1 MIVRSFKD
9 IEGTDRH
16 VKAASGTWESK
27 RIVLAKEKV
36 GFSLHETILYAGT
49 ETSMWYANH
58 IEAVVCVEGEAEL
71 TDNETG
77 QKYTITPGTMYLLD
91 GHERHTMRIKKDFR
105 CICVFNPPVTGRE
118 DHDENG
124 VYLLLTEPEPRRC
137 DITLTTTVT
146 DLYPSRGAT
155 EVSVPRQD
163 PVVWGTPD
171 APGPISVAGLQ
182 AYERDGF
189 LPVEQLIPDDEVAVY
204 RQELEQL
211 VTDPAIRADERSVIE
226 PKSKEIR
233 SVFEVHRISEVF
245 AKLVRD
251 ERVVGR
257 ARQILGSDVYV
268 HQSRINV
275 KPGFGASGFYWH
287 SDFETWHAEDGLPNM
302 RTVSVSIALTE
313 NYDTNGGLMIMPGSH
328 RMFLGCAGATPK
340 DNYKQS
346 LQMQDAGTPSDEALT
361 AMASEYGIKLFT
373 GKAGSATWFDCNCMH
388 GSGDNITPFPRSN
401 VFIVFNS
408 VENAAVKPF
417 AAPVPRPTFIGA
429 RDFTPVR

>member
-1 MIVRSFKD
+1 M
-9 IEGTDRH
+9 
-16 VKAASGTWESK
+16 
-27 RIVLAKEKV
+27 
-36 GFSLHETILYAGT
+36 
-49 ETSMWYANH
+49 
-58 IEAVVCVEGEAEL
+58 
-71 TDNETG
+71 
-77 QKYTITPGTMYLLD
+77 TIT
-91 GHERHTMRIKKDFR
+91 
-105 CICVFNPPVTGRE
+105 
-118 DHDENG
+118 
-124 VYLLLTEPEPRRC
+124 
-137 DITLTTTVT
+137 TTNIT
-146 DLYPSRGAT
+146 DLYPTRGAT
-155 EVSVPRQD
+155 EVATPRQD
-163 PVVWGTPD
+163 PVVWGSPD
-171 APGPISVAGLQ
+171 APGPASAADLQ
-182 AYERDGF
+182 SLERDGF
-189 LPVEQLIPDDEVAVY
+189 LAVDQLIGPDEVAEY
-204 RQELEQL
+204 QRELQRL
-211 VTDPAIRADERSVIE
+211 TTDPAVRADERSIVE
-226 PKSKEIR
+226 PQSKEIR
-233 SVFEVHRISEVF
+233 SVFEVHKISEVF

-328 RMFLGCAGATPK
+328 KTFLGCAGATPK
-340 DNYKQS
+340 DNYKKS

-361 AMASEYGIKLFT
+361 KMASEYGIKLFT

-408 VENAAVKPF
+408 VENTAVEPF
-417 AAPVPRPTFIGA
+417 AAPIRRPEFIGA

>member
-1 MIVRSFKD
+1 M
-9 IEGTDRH
+9 
-16 VKAASGTWESK
+16 
-27 RIVLAKEKV
+27 
-36 GFSLHETILYAGT
+36 
-49 ETSMWYANH
+49 
-58 IEAVVCVEGEAEL
+58 
-71 TDNETG
+71 
-77 QKYTITPGTMYLLD
+77 
-91 GHERHTMRIKKDFR
+91 
-105 CICVFNPPVTGRE
+105 
-118 DHDENG
+118 
-124 VYLLLTEPEPRRC
+124 
-137 DITLTTTVT
+137 TTVT
-146 DLYPSRGAT
+146 DLYPTRGTT

-163 PVVWGTPD
+163 PVVWGGPGT
-171 APGPISVAGLQ
+171 PGPVTAAELQ

-189 LPVEQLIPDDEVAVY
+189 LACEQLIGDDEVGVY
-204 RQELEQL
+204 HAELERL
-211 VTDPAIRADERSVIE
+211 VADPAIRADARSIVE
-226 PKSKEIR
+226 PRSKEIR

-245 AKLVRD
+245 ASLVRD

-313 NYDTNGGLMIMPGSH
+313 NYATNGGLMIMPGSH
-328 RMFLGCAGATPK
+328 RTFLGCAGATPE
-340 DNYKQS
+340 DNYKKS

-361 AMASEYGIKLFT
+361 AMASAYGIRLFT
-373 GKAGSATWFDCNCMH
+373 GRAGSATWFDCNAMH

-408 VENAAVKPF
+408 VENKAVEPF
-417 AAPVPRPTFIGA
+417 AAPIRRPEYIGA